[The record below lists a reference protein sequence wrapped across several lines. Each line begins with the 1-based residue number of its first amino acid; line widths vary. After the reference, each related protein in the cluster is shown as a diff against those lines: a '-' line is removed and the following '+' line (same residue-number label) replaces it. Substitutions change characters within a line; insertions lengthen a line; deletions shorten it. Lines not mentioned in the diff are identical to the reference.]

1 MSPNRKVYLI
11 EEGIF
16 ADLISHGLY
25 ASRIKY
31 IYGGVEFDVM
41 VENDEFIELDDEGEE
56 EDFWK
61 TQESFEE

>member
-1 MSPNRKVYLI
+1 MSPSRKVYLI

-25 ASRIKY
+25 ASRLRY
-31 IYGGVEFDVM
+31 IYGAVEFDVM
-41 VENDEFIELDDEGEE
+41 VENDEFIELDDEED